1 MTAPSVDIT
10 ILVGNQAAPD
20 PLAEHGLSLWIR
32 TDSRHILFDTG
43 QGQARPADAETQGIN
58 LRLTDQLVLS
68 HGHYDHTGGLEHLLK
83 TAPQAHVYGHP
94 GAVQLRCRKRE
105 GGPQEIQM
113 PGDAKAT
120 LDRLPEKQLHW
131 TSKTTLPAEAIGLT
145 VPHPSPIPLRGDRRP
160 LLSGSGCPATRFRRR
175 RSGTVDR
182 NRRRSLHLRRLLP
195 RRHHP
200 SWT

>member
-43 QGQARPADAETQGIN
+43 QGQARPANAETQGIN
-58 LRLTDQLVLS
+58 LNLTDQIVLS

-94 GAVQLRCRKRE
+94 GVVQLRYRKRE
-105 GGPQEIQM
+105 GGPREI
-113 PGDAKAT
+113 
-120 LDRLPEKQLHW
+120 
-131 TSKTTLPAEAIGLT
+131 
-145 VPHPSPIPLRGDRRP
+145 
-160 LLSGSGCPATRFRRR
+160 
-175 RSGTVDR
+175 
-182 NRRRSLHLRRLLP
+182 
-195 RRHHP
+195 
-200 SWT
+200 